1 MTLRLAFLLTSI
13 IKYLLPMRILPKE
26 TLFQKKSF
34 SKILKINKHVVPNKS
49 M

>member
-1 MTLRLAFLLTSI
+1 MTLRLAFLLTSD
-13 IKYLLPMRILPKE
+13 IKYLLPMRILRKE
-26 TLFQKKSF
+26 TLFRKKNF